1 MVSWLPVWRR
11 NAEELYQCRVEV
23 GIIERG
29 PTLQRFIVHGRVPV
43 QTVTALAN
51 LLRPPLPQDFP
62 QNSFPVDV
70 RSESSGSTGSDGSAL
85 ERELR

>member
-1 MVSWLPVWRR
+1 MYESS
-11 NAEELYQCRVEV
+11 AEA
-23 GIIERG
+23 GIIERRC
-29 PTLQRFIVHGRVPV
+29 TVAQLIVHGRVAL

>member
-1 MVSWLPVWRR
+1 MARLTVHS
-11 NAEELYQCRVEV
+11 RVA
-23 GIIERG
+23 
-29 PTLQRFIVHGRVPV
+29 V